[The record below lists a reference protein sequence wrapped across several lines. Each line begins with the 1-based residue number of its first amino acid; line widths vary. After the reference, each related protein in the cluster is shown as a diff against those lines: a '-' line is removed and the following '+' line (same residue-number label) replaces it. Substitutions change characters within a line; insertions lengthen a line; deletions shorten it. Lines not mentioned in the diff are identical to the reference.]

1 MKKSGRLD
9 VHVNSLSRRAIRAI
23 PVGSKSH
30 YFGKL
35 KKCPCIEQSLLQLY
49 LLPEEEVVH

>member
-9 VHVNSLSRRAIRAI
+9 VHVNSLSRRAI

-35 KKCPCIEQSLLQLY
+35 KKCPCIKQSLLQLY